1 MANAITKTSK
11 QGITSFLSSDAV
23 QQNVVQVVGKKD
35 AQAFMSSIV
44 SAVQTNKALSECTN
58 SSILSAALLGHS
70 LKLPQSPQLSYFYLV
85 PFNNKDKK
93 TGKSVMEAQ
102 FQLGYRGYIQLAIRS
117 GQYKR
122 LIVSEIKEGEL
133 IGYDPITEE
142 LHYKAIEDADRDKL
156 ETVGYY
162 AKFELVNGFV
172 KEMYW
177 SKDKMEVHAETY
189 SQSYKYDKSKGY
201 KSSFWSKDFDA
212 MAKKTMLRQ
221 LLSKWGIMSVEM
233 LAAYDK
239 DMTVLDEDGN
249 SVFAD
254 NVVVEH
260 TEATDI
266 YADEVVENP
275 QTVEQTAKAE
285 QETIDVGSL

>member
-1 MANAITKTSK
+1 MANAITKTNK
-11 QGITSFLSSDAV
+11 QGITSFLSSEAV
-23 QQNVVQVVGKKD
+23 KQNIAQVIGPKEVQT
-35 AQAFMSSIV
+35 FTSSLV
-44 SAVQTNKALSECTN
+44 SAVQTNPDLQKCTHV
-58 SSILSAALLGHS
+58 SLLSAALLGHS

-85 PFNNKDKK
+85 PFNNTKK
-93 TGKSVMEAQ
+93 QATEAQ

-117 GQYKR
+117 GQYKK

-266 YADEVVENP
+266 YADEVVEDP